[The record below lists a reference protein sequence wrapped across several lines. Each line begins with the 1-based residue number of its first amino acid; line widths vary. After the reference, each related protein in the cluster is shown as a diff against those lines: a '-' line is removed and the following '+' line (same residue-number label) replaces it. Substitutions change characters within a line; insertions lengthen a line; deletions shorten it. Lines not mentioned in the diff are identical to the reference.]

1 MDNRKGQDGSH
12 QDNPWG
18 QAAPEVSCG
27 PLPLGLLSILLRAP
41 EVDPN
46 EPHPCTHVLH
56 GFQLGSAS
64 GALATDH
71 GEGGEGGQMFVA
83 LAITLECQLWCPSPS
98 TKVQCSSRES
108 LCPRASLLSC
118 GLVPP
123 LVLLAWGHQN
133 STASIPGFLAP
144 VCPHLG
150 K

>member
-1 MDNRKGQDGSH
+1 MEATRTIHGDRWHLRSPVVHSPQGSC
-12 QDNPWG
+12 P
-18 QAAPEVSCG
+18 SCSG
-27 PLPLGLLSILLRAP
+27 PP

-46 EPHPCTHVLH
+46 EPHPWAYVLH

-71 GEGGEGGQMFVA
+71 REGGEGGQVFVA

-98 TKVQCSSRES
+98 TKVQGSSCES

-144 VCPHLG
+144 ICPRLG